1 MSGKDREQK
10 FKKEKV
16 ANDNHYNTGSILRIL
31 NLSKDLLEEM
41 HHLEDQHIRK
51 YTDKIRSI
59 CKLIDKEDIPPNW
72 RLDWERIQTY
82 LDSQEMQ
89 LVDLSSHQDSLFE
102 MFYDFQF
109 AMKQFREKNEQ
120 IDA

>member
-41 HHLEDQHIRK
+41 RHLEDQHIQK

-72 RLDWERIQTY
+72 RLDWERIHTY

-89 LVDLSSHQDSLFE
+89 LVDLSRHQDILFE

-109 AMKQFREKNEQ
+109 AMKQFSEKNEQ
-120 IDA
+120 TDA